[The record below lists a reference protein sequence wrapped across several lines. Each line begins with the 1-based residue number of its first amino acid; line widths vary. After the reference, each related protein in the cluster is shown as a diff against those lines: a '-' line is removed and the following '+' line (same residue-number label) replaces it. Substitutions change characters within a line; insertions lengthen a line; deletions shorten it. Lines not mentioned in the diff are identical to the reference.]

1 MYTCN
6 ICNTRILQS
15 SPEIQC
21 HSCNN
26 NHAHLRCINRFRFNH
41 HSWNCSSC
49 PEPPSLPF
57 NHILHNDDFKA
68 AVRNFFSDTNTNITK
83 LNSLC
88 FNPLLT
94 DPISHQTC
102 DHPSLI
108 NDTNI
113 PDTEC
118 NYHTED
124 SFNKIKMTKD
134 PNVFSM
140 LHINCRSL
148 CNANDR
154 ISNYLLQINHS
165 FSLLACS
172 ETWLTHN
179 ISPPQRLGYNY
190 IEGPLTGR
198 GRGV

>member
-94 DPISHQTC
+94 DPISHHRHVITHHLLTTLIFQI
-102 DHPSLI
+102 PSATTTLKIALI
-108 NDTNI
+108 
-113 PDTEC
+113 
-118 NYHTED
+118 
-124 SFNKIKMTKD
+124 
-134 PNVFSM
+134 
-140 LHINCRSL
+140 RS
-148 CNANDR
+148 R
-154 ISNYLLQINHS
+154 
-165 FSLLACS
+165 
-172 ETWLTHN
+172 
-179 ISPPQRLGYNY
+179 
-190 IEGPLTGR
+190 
-198 GRGV
+198 